1 MLIVLYIISIIIMC
15 ANVACVYVLMNSIN
29 ANKQVKLMNDIIEY
43 TDNLRRNG
51 KFIVRDK
58 ECKSLPYLM
67 HVAIGNNEPILI
79 LDIDNKNYENQ

>member
-1 MLIVLYIISIIIMC
+1 MMLTLYIISIVIMT
-15 ANVACVYVLMNSIN
+15 ANVACVYMLMNSIST
-29 ANKQVKLMNDIIEY
+29 NKQVKDMNEFIEFIN
-43 TDNLRRNG
+43 DLRSKG

-79 LDIDNKNYENQ
+79 LDVD